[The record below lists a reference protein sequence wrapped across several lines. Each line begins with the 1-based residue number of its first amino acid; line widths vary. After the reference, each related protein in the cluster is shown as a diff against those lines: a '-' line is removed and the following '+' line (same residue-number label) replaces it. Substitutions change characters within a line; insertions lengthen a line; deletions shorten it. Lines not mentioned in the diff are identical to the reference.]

1 MWICDF
7 YVAFCFSWT
16 GMLSESVNMT
26 LSFTNNKVIGRV
38 LHHHLSYI
46 EKMIWILWTMQEPR
60 ITLIILKLFEERI
73 LECARLLVLFIDL
86 YDFFNHNQG
95 FLAPPKRKTTT
106 NQGQYDSDTSML
118 FSNTICKGKRRQIRK
133 SIEIFW
139 QLLLS
144 FLCYFL

>member
-1 MWICDF
+1 
-7 YVAFCFSWT
+7 
-16 GMLSESVNMT
+16 
-26 LSFTNNKVIGRV
+26 
-38 LHHHLSYI
+38 
-46 EKMIWILWTMQEPR
+46 MQEPR

-133 SIEIFW
+133 SIEIF
-139 QLLLS
+139 
-144 FLCYFL
+144 